1 MVDPVRHRELPFEG
15 TGAPSERR
23 TSRLPNGGQSFQ
35 SVLEET
41 IDGRA
46 KKGTRPVDRRLM
58 DACVEMESLFVAR
71 MLKEMRKTVHKGEW
85 MHGGFAEEVF
95 EDLLYDEYAMTL
107 SKTSN
112 LGLAK
117 LIYSELSRK

>member
-1 MVDPVRHRELPFEG
+1 
-15 TGAPSERR
+15 
-23 TSRLPNGGQSFQ
+23 
-35 SVLEET
+35 
-41 IDGRA
+41 
-46 KKGTRPVDRRLM
+46 
-58 DACVEMESLFVAR
+58 
-71 MLKEMRKTVHKGEW
+71 

-95 EDLLYDEYAMTL
+95 EDLLYDEYAMSL

>member
-1 MVDPVRHRELPFEG
+1 MIDPVTNRDMLFEQAG
-15 TGAPSERR
+15 TSSGRR
-23 TSRLPNGGQSFQ
+23 ASTLGGGQRFQ
-35 SVLEET
+35 SVLDET
-41 IDGRA
+41 IDGLA
-46 KKGTRPVDRRLM
+46 KKETKPVDRRLM

-95 EDLLYDEYAMTL
+95 EDMLYDEHAMTL

-117 LIYSELSRK
+117 LIYNELSRK